1 MLFWSA
7 SSGASKLLNK
17 RKAGESTLNDTNP
30 KRRFILLT
38 KSNWDE
44 PPRLRH
50 QVTELLLSHGHE
62 VYFGERPSGP
72 AASVHRATA
81 TVDGPY
87 LFRHTE
93 LIHHKL
99 RMNTPLR
106 VLNASWTSRSLRRAF
121 ESIVLRPSD
130 VILNFNYD
138 YCFLRDVALDNV
150 VVTLINDDFISSAP
164 AMFQPALY
172 RAQSLTCMTSNAVLC
187 TSPVLKER
195 LLAGPSPELFLP
207 WASQAYVQPVAGRD
221 RNVLLFW
228 GYLGRRIDV
237 EVVKTILTLSK
248 SAMPDLRIRF
258 IGPKDPSG
266 GAMNE
271 IERLPRVEFHDSTPL
286 NQLLLDD
293 VMGCFIPYVTGV
305 PEVDAIVFPNKL
317 FQMLGVGLPMLVTG
331 MPQFLQTE
339 FVFRIEK
346 GLEMDSIEKARRN
359 FDQIQPTIKEF
370 LEDHQPESRYAQLMT
385 AVERAAA
392 IVTQRTVGTRSAPTH
407 SSLP

>member
-1 MLFWSA
+1 LFGSA
-7 SSGASKLLNK
+7 SCGARNLLNK
-17 RKAGESTLNDTNP
+17 QEHGETTLNNTNQ
-30 KRRFILLT
+30 KRRFIALT
-38 KSNWDE
+38 KSNWNE

-50 QVTELLLSHGHE
+50 QVTELLLAHGHE

-72 AASVHRATA
+72 AAPVHRATA
-81 TVDGPY
+81 TADGPY

-138 YCFLRDVALDNV
+138 YCFLRDVVPNNV

-164 AMFQPALY
+164 TILQPALY
-172 RAQSLTCMTSNAVLC
+172 RAQSLTCQTSNVVLC
-187 TSPVLKER
+187 TSPVVKEQ
-195 LLAGPSPELFLP
+195 LCAGPSPELFLP
-207 WASQAYVQPVAGRD
+207 WTSQGYVHPMVGCD

-228 GYLGRRIDV
+228 GYLGRRIDA
-237 EVVKTILTLSK
+237 EVVKTILNLSEM
-248 SAMPDLRIRF
+248 AMPDLRIRF
-258 IGPKDPSG
+258 VGPRDPSG
-266 GAMNE
+266 GAINE
-271 IERLPRVEFHDSTPL
+271 IERLPRVEFQDSTPL
-286 NQLLLDD
+286 NQLQLDD

-305 PEVDAIVFPNKL
+305 PDVDAIVFPNKL

-331 MPQFLQTE
+331 MPHFLRSE

-346 GLEMDSIEKARRN
+346 GREMDSIAKARHG
-359 FDQIQPTIKEF
+359 FDEIQPVIQEF
-370 LEDHQPESRYAQLMT
+370 LKDHQPESRYSQLMT
-385 AVERAAA
+385 AVEQAAA
-392 IVTQRTVGTRSAPTH
+392 VVTR
-407 SSLP
+407 

>member
-1 MLFWSA
+1 MNALKSILFGSA
-7 SSGASKLLNK
+7 NSGASKLLNEQIV
-17 RKAGESTLNDTNP
+17 GENTLNNTNK
-30 KRRFILLT
+30 KRRFIALT
-38 KSNWDE
+38 KTNWNE

-81 TVDGPY
+81 TADGPY

-99 RMNTPLR
+99 RINTPLR

-121 ESIVLRPSD
+121 ESIVLRSSD
-130 VILNFNYD
+130 VIMNFNYD
-138 YCFLRDVALDNV
+138 YCFLRNVAPDNV

-164 AMFQPALY
+164 AMLQPALY

-187 TSPVLKER
+187 TSPMLKGR

-237 EVVKTILTLSK
+237 EVVKTILTLSAT
-248 SAMPDLRIRF
+248 AMPDLRIRF

-266 GAMNE
+266 GTVSE
-271 IERLPRVEFHDSTPL
+271 IQRLPRVELHDSTPL
-286 NQLLLDD
+286 KQLQLDD

-317 FQMLGVGLPMLVTG
+317 FQMLGVGMPMLVTG
-331 MPQFLQTE
+331 MPNFLQTD

-346 GLEMDSIEKARRN
+346 GREMDSIAKARHR
-359 FDQIQPTIKEF
+359 FDEIQPIIQEF
-370 LEDHQPESRYAQLMT
+370 LKDHQPESRYSQLMT
-385 AVERAAA
+385 AVEQAAT
-392 IVTQRTVGTRSAPTH
+392 ISAR
-407 SSLP
+407 